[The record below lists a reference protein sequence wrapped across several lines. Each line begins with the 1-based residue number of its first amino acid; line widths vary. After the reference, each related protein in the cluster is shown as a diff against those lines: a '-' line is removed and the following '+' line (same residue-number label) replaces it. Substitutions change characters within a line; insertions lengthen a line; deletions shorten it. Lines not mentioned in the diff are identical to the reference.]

1 MSDHTPERAAAI
13 VDAARAAGAHDPTEM
28 LVLIPP
34 GEMVNPADAVAT
46 IKARKPHFFKK
57 SVAEMDPAEFA
68 AARRDVLRDADRQ
81 RQADDQAAMMGRLS
95 RKYPQPKDS
104 K

>member
-13 VDAARAAGAHDPTEM
+13 VDAARAAGAHDSTEM
-28 LVLIPP
+28 LALIPP
-34 GEMVNPADAVAT
+34 GEMVNPADAVAK
-46 IKARKPHFFKK
+46 IKATKPHFFKK
-57 SVAEMDPAEFA
+57 SVAEMDAAEFA
-68 AARRDVLRDADRQ
+68 EAKRGVIRDADRR

-95 RKYPQPKDS
+95 RKYPNPKES